1 MPSRM
6 GVGGRHRWIH
16 AEAFPRQREM
26 TGRLIGENPKTL
38 AYEATYVR
46 DGVRSGGHSGFD
58 GKGDKGNARRLTRS
72 TVCSKFSLLC
82 HEQSMALHFS
92 G

>member
-6 GVGGRHRWIH
+6 GAGGRHRWIH

-46 DGVRSGGHSGFD
+46 DGVRSGV
-58 GKGDKGNARRLTRS
+58 TQ
-72 TVCSKFSLLC
+72 V
-82 HEQSMALHFS
+82 SMAR
-92 G
+92 GRKEMPAA